1 MNKEDWT
8 KEDWNHH
15 MARLVMMAAEE
26 RGEMIS
32 YEDALKQAVSQLP
45 VSVAIQA
52 DQFEFQF
59 YVEILL
65 IFFEIMYILQK

>member
-1 MNKEDWT
+1 MKSINQIFKDNTSLMDEPEVKELIEYCQELEGKVMNKEDWT

-32 YEDALKQAVSQLP
+32 YEDALKQV
-45 VSVAIQA
+45 
-52 DQFEFQF
+52 
-59 YVEILL
+59 
-65 IFFEIMYILQK
+65 K

>member
-32 YEDALKQAVSQLP
+32 YEDALKQV
-45 VSVAIQA
+45 I
-52 DQFEFQF
+52 
-59 YVEILL
+59 
-65 IFFEIMYILQK
+65 KN